1 MQELKDE
8 NGRLYKLLAEREE
21 EMIILRKQ
29 VNQERQAMIGNK
41 QNYVKLQYI
50 TIILLYKRSML
61 RRQCRKVKNVKT

>member
-1 MQELKDE
+1 M
-8 NGRLYKLLAEREE
+8 R
-21 EMIILRKQ
+21 ILRKQ